1 MAKKSLSKSH
11 SKAKPMK
18 KPLSRSLRVYQK
30 VAVLFM
36 LVSFVMLIGV
46 LYLSVSKATI
56 RVTPNERVVSTT
68 ISLEIAEDPHLD
80 QIEGTV
86 FQDEVTIIET
96 FTLPEEGS
104 TLVEGTAGGGVT
116 LMNDSGTSQPL
127 VATTRLLSED
137 GVLFRL
143 EEGVTVPASGSIEA
157 AVYADVA
164 GESGDIDPT
173 TFTIPGLNSSRQQVV
188 YAVSESPMTGG
199 LASVRLLTEDDLHE
213 AAALLEAQATE
224 DFDGSDLLFA
234 EVIGRV
240 SDSEPGEEVSDFT
253 IAVTVLVTSIQFDED
268 AVLSSAARQLRVLI
282 PEGYE
287 LREVNEDGMQVE
299 IVQVDTADGTAIVSV
314 YLDGIAVIGKSSSI
328 LEKDRLLGRAPE
340 EVVSILESTDA
351 IEEARVT
358 FTPFWLKRVP
368 TLKDHI
374 KIIIE

>member
-1 MAKKSLSKSH
+1 
-11 SKAKPMK
+11 MK